1 MYRLNWGLA
10 IASNGTYQVID
21 TTISP
26 GIRDE
31 WSIPRVESFS
41 FFVAPADYVDSRLGL
56 TNLNNYDDKRRNY
69 RDHRH
74 QLVRDIILAYFGTAV
89 INKANVP
96 TWSSRYRRPKEK
108 EWGDIF

>member
-10 IASNGTYQVID
+10 LASNGTYQVID
-21 TTISP
+21 TIISP

-41 FFVAPADYVDSRLGL
+41 FFVAPADYVDRRLGL
-56 TNLNNYDDKRRNY
+56 SNLSNYDEQRNQLKEY
-69 RDHRH
+69 RSSYIK
-74 QLVRDIILAYFGTAV
+74 DIILQYFG
-89 INKANVP
+89 NKKNIP
-96 TWSSRYRRPKEK
+96 TWSVNYSRPKEK